1 MAGSPAATQE
11 IDCAQAPVD
20 LVAEPALRE
29 PGVLAD
35 AAQNGPSF
43 FVASDLVPHEGL
55 HDAIAYDADASRQ
68 TARQPRPRQEL
79 RVPER
84 PSSI

>member
-29 PGVLAD
+29 PGVLAG
-35 AAQNGPSF
+35 AAQNGPEF
-43 FVASDLVPHEGL
+43 
-55 HDAIAYDADASRQ
+55 
-68 TARQPRPRQEL
+68 L
-79 RVPER
+79 RCER
-84 PSSI
+84 SGPT

>member
-29 PGVLAD
+29 PGVLAL
-35 AAQNGPSF
+35 AAQNGPEF
-43 FVASDLVPHEGL
+43 FRCAIWSHMRVCTTRSRMMPTRLGRRLASLAFG
-55 HDAIAYDADASRQ
+55 R
-68 TARQPRPRQEL
+68 R
-79 RVPER
+79 
-84 PSSI
+84 